1 MTLDVKSVS
10 GSPGESIP
18 FDFSEDF
25 KSIAPGEAGVAFD
38 GPVSA
43 AGSAVNIGEG
53 IFEVTAVVKAKWL
66 SECSRCL
73 SPVSVPIKTRL
84 CERFVKSPAPEDDSY
99 LFADD
104 SLDLNL
110 FVRDGLLLALP
121 SQVLCGPSCRGF
133 CPKCGQNLNI
143 NSHCSCGGAPLAD
156 PRLAALS
163 ALLNDDDEEV

>member
-1 MTLDVKSVS
+1 MTLDVKSIS

-18 FDFSEDF
+18 FDLSAEFA
-25 KSIAPGEAGVAFD
+25 SIAPAEAGIAFA
-38 GPVSA
+38 GPVSVS
-43 AGSAVNIGEG
+43 GSAVNIGEG
-53 IFEVTAVVKAKWL
+53 IFEVTAVVTAKWL

-73 SPVSVPIKTRL
+73 SPVTVPIKTRL

-99 LFADD
+99 LFSDD
-104 SLDLNL
+104 ALDLNL

-133 CPKCGQNLNI
+133 CPRCGQNLNI
-143 NSHCSCGGAPLAD
+143 NPHCSCESALSAD